1 MHGVKAADYLDTSKT
16 CRNNAACACMCR
28 IVHDSLGSTIL
39 PIGIPVMY
47 MFIDVDAETPFK
59 SALSQKKIIV
69 TGVVVHNVPPKIC
82 PPGRFALV
90 YNVPP
95 DILH

>member
-1 MHGVKAADYLDTSKT
+1 MLYKMMYVSIAIGAAINGEQKP
-16 CRNNAACACMCR
+16 
-28 IVHDSLGSTIL
+28 TIL
-39 PIGIPVMY
+39 VMTRESK
-47 MFIDVDAETPFK
+47 I
-59 SALSQKKIIV
+59 QKTIQH
-69 TGVVVHNVPPKIC
+69 GVVVHNVPPKIC